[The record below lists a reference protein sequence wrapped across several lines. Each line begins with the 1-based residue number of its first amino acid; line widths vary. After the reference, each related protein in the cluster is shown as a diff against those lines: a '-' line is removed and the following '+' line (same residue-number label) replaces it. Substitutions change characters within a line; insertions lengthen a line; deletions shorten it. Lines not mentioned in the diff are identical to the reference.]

1 MGGCVELDEYATMK
15 IGDNCSFKALNS
27 YGEIIGVTLN
37 AVERKPV
44 GVSTY
49 STKNLTKM
57 LHEN

>member
-1 MGGCVELDEYATMK
+1 MELDEYATMK

-44 GVSTY
+44 GVFTNL
-49 STKNLTKM
+49 TTNLTKM
-57 LHEN
+57 LLEN